1 MAMDVISTS
10 QIRLPGGNQMVKA
23 SAPSSC
29 SMSPLVS
36 PTRLVVDLVMETG
49 TLQQCGRPNAT
60 NLPLWDG

>member
-10 QIRLPGGNQMVKA
+10 QIRLPGGNQ
-23 SAPSSC
+23 
-29 SMSPLVS
+29 MSPLVS